1 MSKHLNIRAHAA
13 KLLTNVVKGQQSL
26 ASLFP
31 YQQAKLSE
39 QDEALLQELC
49 FGVCRWYPRLNAKAM
64 QLLDKPLKTKD
75 QDIHCLLILGL
86 YQLEYTRIPSH
97 AAISETVQACKQLKK
112 ASASG
117 LINAI
122 LRRSQREQVMLEDKL
137 SQQDDFQYAHPAWL
151 LQRLKKAWPEHWQ
164 QICDANNQRAPMT
177 LRINALRDER
187 QNYLNKLEHATL
199 KANTCQHSPQG
210 ITLAKP
216 TAVERLPDF
225 ETGACSVQDEA
236 AQLAAGLLQLAP
248 KQHVLD
254 ACAAPGGKT
263 CHILETEPA
272 LASVTALE
280 LDASRALKIHQNLQR
295 LQLSAKVLEGDAS
308 QPESWWDK
316 QPYDRILLD
325 APCSA
330 TGVIRRHPDIKLL
343 RRDEDIT
350 ALSGLQLQILSALWP
365 LLKPHG
371 ILVYATCSV
380 LPEENE
386 QLIANFVEHQS
397 DARIVPI
404 EADWGIAQQFGRQ
417 LFPQPQGHDG
427 FYYARIQK
435 TNNIQA

>member
-1 MSKHLNIRAHAA
+1 MSKRLNLRAHAA
-13 KLLTNVVKGQQSL
+13 KLLTNVVTGQQSL
-26 ASLFP
+26 ATLFP
-31 YQQAKLSE
+31 YQQAQLSE

-49 FGVCRWYPRLNAKAM
+49 FGVCRWYQRLNAKASL
-64 QLLDKPLKTKD
+64 LLDKPLKAKD
-75 QDIHCLLILGL
+75 QDIHCLLLLGL
-86 YQLEYTRIPSH
+86 YQLEYTRIPAH

-112 ASASG
+112 ASVSG

-122 LRRSQREQVMLEDKL
+122 LRRSQRENKQLEERL
-137 SQQDDFQYAHPAWL
+137 AQRDDFQYSHPKWL
-151 LQRLKKAWPEHWQ
+151 LKRFKQAWPEHWQ
-164 QICDANNQRAPMT
+164 QLCEANNQRAPMT
-177 LRINALRDER
+177 LRVNALKGNR
-187 QNYLNKLEHATL
+187 NTYLGALESTKLEA
-199 KANTCQHSPQG
+199 KACQHSPTG

-216 TAVERLPDF
+216 TGVQQLPDF
-225 ETGACSVQDEA
+225 ERGACSVQDEA

-248 KQHVLD
+248 NQHVLD

-263 CHILETEPA
+263 CHILETEPE

-280 LDASRALKIHQNLQR
+280 LDASRAVKIHQNLER
-295 LQLSAKVLEGDAS
+295 LQLNAKVVEGDAS
-308 QPESWWDK
+308 QPAIWWDK
-316 QPYDRILLD
+316 QAYDRILLD

-343 RRDEDIT
+343 RRDDDI
-350 ALSGLQLQILSALWP
+350 ASLSELQLQILSALWP

-386 QLIANFVEHQS
+386 KLIASFIEQQS
-397 DARIVPI
+397 DAHILPI
-404 EADWGIAQQFGRQ
+404 EADWGIERPFGRQ

-435 TNNIQA
+435 NQ

>member
-1 MSKHLNIRAHAA
+1 MSKRLNLRAHAA
-13 KLLTNVVKGQQSL
+13 NLLTNVVKGQQSL
-26 ASLFP
+26 ATLFP
-31 YQQAKLSE
+31 YQQAQLSE

-49 FGVCRWYPRLNAKAM
+49 FGVCRWYQRLNAKANL
-64 QLLDKPLKTKD
+64 LLDKPLKVKD
-75 QDIHCLLILGL
+75 QDIHCLLLLGL
-86 YQLEYTRIPSH
+86 YQLEYTRIPAH

-122 LRRSQREQVMLEDKL
+122 LRRSQREQKNLEDKL
-137 SQQDDFQYAHPAWL
+137 AQKDDFQYSHPTWL
-151 LQRLKKAWPEHWQ
+151 LQRFKKAWPNHWQ
-164 QICDANNQRAPMT
+164 HICEANNQRAPMT
-177 LRINALRDER
+177 LRVNALKEER
-187 QNYLNKLEHATL
+187 QSYLGVL
-199 KANTCQHSPQG
+199 KHNGLDTKACQHSPQG
-210 ITLAKP
+210 ITLTKP
-216 TAVERLPDF
+216 TGVQQLPNF
-225 ETGACSVQDEA
+225 EKGACSVQDEA

-248 KQHVLD
+248 NQHVLD

-272 LASVTALE
+272 LSRVTALE
-280 LDASRALKIHQNLQR
+280 IDASRAVKIHQNLQR
-295 LQLSAKVLEGDAS
+295 LQLTASVVKGDAS
-308 QPESWWDK
+308 QPATWWDK

-343 RRDEDIT
+343 RHDKDIA
-350 ALSGLQLQILSALWP
+350 ALSRLQLQILSALWS

-386 QLIANFVEHQS
+386 QLIASFIEQQN
-397 DARIVPI
+397 DAHILSI
-404 EADWGIAQQFGRQ
+404 EADWGVEQPLGRQ

-435 TNNIQA
+435 N